1 MPNKSKQPS
10 LLNIGQKTTPQQLS
24 SIIKSARDKMRKDKG
39 LSGDTDRLPQLTWIM
54 FLKFL
59 DDNEQVRESEAT
71 LAGTKFKPAIVYPYR
86 WRDWAGVANGL
97 TGDDLIAFINNDEAL
112 RPDGKRGPGLF
123 TYLKNLTGENGGDR
137 RDVIANVFRGTLN
150 RMVSGYILREV
161 LEVVNTIN
169 FTSSEEIHT
178 LGALYESMLK
188 EMRDA
193 AGDAGEFYTPRAV
206 VRFMVMAVNPRLG
219 ETVLD
224 PACGAPR
231 GAIKQY
237 LKEKEGIRKV
247 NSIPQ
252 YC

>member
-1 MPNKSKQPS
+1 MPPKTKQAP
-10 LLNIGQKTTPQQLS
+10 LPGLEQQTTPQQLS

-59 DDNEQVRESEAT
+59 DDNEHLRESEAS
-71 LAGTKFKPAIVYPYR
+71 LAGDKFKPAIVSPYR
-86 WRDWAGVANGL
+86 WRDWAGSSNGL

-112 RPDGKRGPGLF
+112 RPDGVRGPGLF
-123 TYLKNLTGENGGDR
+123 AYLKNLTGEDGGDR

-161 LEVVNTIN
+161 LEVIDKIN
-169 FTSSEEIHT
+169 FTSSDEIHT
-178 LGALYESMLK
+178 LSALYESMLK

-206 VRFMVMAVNPRLG
+206 VRFMVTALNPCLVRPCSTRLAVRVVFWSSPSSTSARS
-219 ETVLD
+219 V
-224 PACGAPR
+224 
-231 GAIKQY
+231 
-237 LKEKEGIRKV
+237 
-247 NSIPQ
+247 IP
-252 YC
+252 